1 MNASNLI
8 DRIEAASF
16 LKIGTSTLDKK
27 RLYGNGPTFIKVGK
41 RVLYDIKDLEEYLK
55 TNRRRSTSEHSSSV
69 R

>member
-1 MNASNLI
+1 MHTANLI

-27 RLYGNGPTFIKVGK
+27 RLYGNGPTFIKIGK
-41 RVLYDIKDLEEYLK
+41 RVFYDVRDLEEYLK
-55 TNRRRSTSEHSSSV
+55 SNRRRSTSEHTSSA